1 MPFPK
6 KTVNFDT
13 ENRVLFFA
21 ENWNLKIEAVPD
33 LPSFAAVYTY
43 HTLTYHLL
51 QLYILHSHFHLPDSQ
66 NLVAK

>member
-21 ENWNLKIEAVPD
+21 ENWTLKIEAVPD

-43 HTLTYHLL
+43 ISY
-51 QLYILHSHFHLPDSQ
+51 SHLPSFTAVHPA
-66 NLVAK
+66 LSLSLARLPESGS